1 MPKIPHFEKGRPPK
15 QHRCDVVSSGGQRYK
30 SESTLISNIKRFQ
43 RYLVIA
49 VLLYAVTA
57 IHAVQ
62 QKGATESPSPAAA
75 ATAPS
80 SDSSPF
86 EIAPGIPLPPKGI
99 VWILDKAEGELQ
111 LVRVNL
117 SNATFNRHV
126 GENVAR
132 TQFFLKSVA
141 TLELPDAAAKL
152 RVNSRTPVI
161 YVHRSV
167 EEEEVQPAATGVV
180 KGHYVLL
187 RTRIMDGRRVIYGFS
202 ESPFFGK
209 FNRQKEDEI
218 DVISE
223 EIAAG
228 EWLKLTPKQPLPD
241 GEYAVN
247 KLPNDKKIGEKF
259 VYDFGIGALLMQ
271 PPHK

>member
-1 MPKIPHFEKGRPPK
+1 MLINRMP
-15 QHRCDVVSSGGQRYK
+15 
-30 SESTLISNIKRFQ
+30 ISHIKRLR
-43 RYLVIA
+43 RYLVYA
-49 VLLYAVTA
+49 VLLCASA
-57 IHAVQ
+57 AAHAAQ
-62 QKGATESPSPAAA
+62 QTGATQSPSSVAP

-86 EIAPGIPLPPKGI
+86 EIAPGIPLPSKGI
-99 VWILDKAEGELQ
+99 VWILDKAEEKQ
-111 LVRVNL
+111 ELVRVSLNKA
-117 SNATFNRHV
+117 SFNRHV

-152 RVNSRTPVI
+152 RLSSRSPVI
-161 YVHRSV
+161 YIHRSV
-167 EEEEVQPAATGVV
+167 EEEQELQSTATGVV

-187 RTRIMDGRRVIYGFS
+187 RAHVVGGRRVIYGFS

-209 FNRQKEDEI
+209 FNRQKGDEVE
-218 DVISE
+218 VISE

-228 EWLKLTPKQPLPD
+228 QWLKLTPTQPLPD

-247 KLPNDKKIGEKF
+247 KLPDDKKIGETF
-259 VYDFGIGALLMQ
+259 VYDFGIGA
-271 PPHK
+271 PPTPPPQK